1 MDGNRRCNLSSKKIS
16 DFKKINVLHLFEMAA
31 GPSIQS
37 RFYKKYGYGKSWVLS
52 RVRSHPVIDFYNE
65 VEEFP
70 KVRNVIIE
78 ALKRCKH
85 ADVDI
90 IFIHGSELAVPI
102 FKILTK
108 KKVILQYHGSDINL
122 PSRSK
127 NFFRIICRSMADAI
141 IYNQNEH
148 LEKIITI
155 GNVLKEYHPNA
166 VDTDLFKPQNKIRKG
181 NLALLSDNL
190 DRKKTLKG
198 LEKFPDVTIID
209 KKNKIIPYEDMV
221 DLFNKYELFL
231 DYKVTDFGMVLGAM
245 SRSALEALA
254 CGCKVYHDGKVI
266 EKLPDEHKPEV
277 VIKKLY
283 SLFYY
288 ILNGIRLTN

>member
-1 MDGNRRCNLSSKKIS
+1 MTQLPRDRAGN
-16 DFKKINVLHLFEMAA
+16 FAA
-31 GPSIQS
+31 TWAT
-37 RFYKKYGYGKSWVLS
+37 YY
-52 RVRSHPVIDFYNE
+52 
-65 VEEFP
+65 
-70 KVRNVIIE
+70 
-78 ALKRCKH
+78 
-85 ADVDI
+85 
-90 IFIHGSELAVPI
+90 
-102 FKILTK
+102 
-108 KKVILQYHGSDINL
+108 
-122 PSRSK
+122 
-127 NFFRIICRSMADAI
+127 
-141 IYNQNEH
+141 
-148 LEKIITI
+148 
-155 GNVLKEYHPNA
+155 
-166 VDTDLFKPQNKIRKG
+166 
-181 NLALLSDNL
+181 
-190 DRKKTLKG
+190 
-198 LEKFPDVTIID
+198 